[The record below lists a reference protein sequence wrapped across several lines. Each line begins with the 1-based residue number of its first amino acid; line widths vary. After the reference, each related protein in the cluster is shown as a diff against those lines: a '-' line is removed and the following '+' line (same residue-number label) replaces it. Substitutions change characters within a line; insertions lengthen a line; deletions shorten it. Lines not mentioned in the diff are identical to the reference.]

1 MNVLYCFSKAFHDLD
16 FLKKNPFFQCFQSHV
31 YFVRKLPRDY
41 VPLAKRYS
49 SIQCDLWKHSMLRSF
64 SLQVLLNNAQLRA
77 GNFTGLA
84 LGYIMTGFVTKY
96 TLRSFRQEQCFH
108 HIFTFSRVAPS
119 PFLKCFRHLFQ
130 SGFQGA
136 HILGACESLNVRQI
150 YFGRS
155 LEIL

>member
-16 FLKKNPFFQCFQSHV
+16 FLKKNPFVQCFQSHV
-31 YFVRKLPRDY
+31 FFVRKLPRDY

-77 GNFTGLA
+77 GKLYRARSRLYHDRFCNEI
-84 LGYIMTGFVTKY
+84 YIEKFSPRTMSHFHHI
-96 TLRSFRQEQCFH
+96 H

-119 PFLKCFRHLFQ
+119 PFLKCFRHLF
-130 SGFQGA
+130 
-136 HILGACESLNVRQI
+136 
-150 YFGRS
+150 
-155 LEIL
+155 